1 MVSGVSNSSS
11 LSQLFSRLDSKGQG
25 YLEKSD
31 FAAAFSAIGE
41 SDESTIAD
49 VFAALDGDSDGKVT
63 ESEFSSTLSQLQQEL
78 DSQFTQMRMQGMAGQ
93 GPQGMAGGMPP
104 PPPPNDEGFTE
115 DELSAQ
121 LDEIGDSD
129 SDRASLI
136 SDIVANF
143 EAADSNG
150 DGKVSFQEAMAY
162 KQAQSGETDTTAQPQ
177 PAAAAMPPPPP
188 PANDAGFTQDELS
201 AQLDEI
207 GDSDSKRASLIS
219 DIVAN
224 FEAADSNG
232 DGKVSFQEAM
242 AYKQE
247 QSGDGSSTSATSTSA
262 TQQAASDETQVM
274 QRIMQLMQAY
284 GRPAETTASS
294 LLSTLA

>member
-49 VFAALDGDSDGKVT
+49 VFAVLDGDSDGKVT

-115 DELSAQ
+115 DELTAQ
-121 LDEIGDSD
+121 LEEIGDSD

-143 EAADSNG
+143 EAADTDS

-162 KQAQSGETDTTAQPQ
+162 KNEQAGETDTTAQAQ
-177 PAAAAMPPPPP
+177 AAAAALPPPPP
-188 PANDAGFTQDELS
+188 SVNDAGFTQDELE
-201 AQLDEI
+201 AQLEEI
-207 GDSDSKRASLIS
+207 GNSDSARAGLIS
-219 DIVAN
+219 DIVSN
-224 FEAADSNG
+224 FEAADTDG
-232 DGKVSFQEAM
+232 DGKVSFKEAM
-242 AYKQE
+242 AYKEE
-247 QSGDGSSTSATSTSA
+247 QSGSSTA
-262 TQQAASDETQVM
+262 QQTASDETQVM
-274 QRIMQLMQAY
+274 QRIMQLVQAY
-284 GRPAETTASS
+284 GRSDESTASS

>member
-1 MVSGVSNSSS
+1 MISGIGNTSAF
-11 LSQLFSRLDSKGQG
+11 SQLFSRLDSKGQG

-31 FAAAFSAIGE
+31 FASAFSAIGE
-41 SDESTIAD
+41 SDESSIEN

-78 DSQFTQMRMQGMAGQ
+78 DSQFAQMRMQGMAGQ

-104 PPPPNDEGFTE
+104 PPPPNDAGFTE
-115 DELSAQ
+115 DELTAQ
-121 LDEIGDSD
+121 LEEIGDSD

-143 EAADSNG
+143 EAADTDS

-162 KQAQSGETDTTAQPQ
+162 KNEQSGSSDSTETTTQAQ
-177 PAAAAMPPPPP
+177 AAAAGMPPPPP
-188 PANDAGFTQDELS
+188 PINDAGFTQDELS
-201 AQLDEI
+201 AQLEDI
-207 GDSDSKRASLIS
+207 GASDSARADLIS

-224 FEAADSNG
+224 FEAADTNG
-232 DGKVSFQEAM
+232 DGKVSFKEAM
-242 AYKQE
+242 AYKEE
-247 QSGDGSSTSATSTSA
+247 QSGSSTSSASA
-262 TQQAASDETQVM
+262 TTQQVGSDENQVM
-274 QRIMQLMQAY
+274 QRIMQLVQAY
-284 GRPAETTASS
+284 GRSDESTASS

>member
-41 SDESTIAD
+41 SDESTVAD
-49 VFAALDGDSDGKVT
+49 VFAVLDGDSDGKVT

-104 PPPPNDEGFTE
+104 PPPNDEGFTE
-115 DELSAQ
+115 DELTAQ
-121 LDEIGDSD
+121 LEEIGDSD

-143 EAADSNG
+143 EAADTDS

-162 KQAQSGETDTTAQPQ
+162 KNEQSGETDTTAQAQ
-177 PAAAAMPPPPP
+177 AAAAALQPPPPP
-188 PANDAGFTQDELS
+188 PTNDAGFTQDELT
-201 AQLDEI
+201 AQLEEI
-207 GDSDSKRASLIS
+207 GDSDSARAGLIS
-219 DIVAN
+219 DIVSN
-224 FEAADSNG
+224 FEAADTDG
-232 DGKVSFQEAM
+232 DGKVSFKEAM
-242 AYKQE
+242 AYKEE
-247 QSGDGSSTSATSTSA
+247 QSGSGTATSTA
-262 TQQAASDETQVM
+262 QQTASDETQVM
-274 QRIMQLMQAY
+274 QRIMQLVQAY
-284 GRPAETTASS
+284 GRSDESTASS